1 MQNPLKKK
9 KKMIR
14 YSLLFLIVWTQLSF
28 AQQTK
33 AQLEKVSEKGF
44 YRIRVSPEIR
54 SASKINL
61 GDLRIFDSKK
71 KEVPYLIKTQLQPIQ
86 TNHFETFTILSK
98 STIAKKSSSVIV
110 ENPELKI
117 SQLTLIIANSDTN
130 KKLSIS
136 GSNDQKQWFGIAN
149 SIELFEMND
158 PNSTQVTQTID
169 FPQCSYQFLKID
181 FDDTK
186 TLPVNV
192 LQIGTINSSFSSS
205 QWEEIQP
212 KNRFITQ
219 LPREKKTLH
228 QIVLNQPQSIEK
240 LIIKVKQPTLF
251 NREVRVYTSE
261 TIKKNNATT
270 TNQETIAQFTL
281 SSKDIN
287 EFDLVPDKTSEL
299 FIEITN
305 KDNPPLEIESIQL
318 YQKPLF
324 LIAELN
330 PNEEYTIV
338 TGDEQL
344 FAPSYDLTH
353 FENEIKN
360 IVGEIKMTKAKQE
373 IIEKKVSPTKSFW
386 QQPWFMWLCIIVAG
400 ITILYFSIG
409 LTKDLK
415 K

>member
-1 MQNPLKKK
+1 MK

-14 YSLLFLIVWTQLSF
+14 YSLLFLLVLTQLSF

-33 AQLEKVSEKGF
+33 AQLEKVSEKSF

-71 KEVPYLIKTQLQPIQ
+71 NEVPYVVEFQPQQ
-86 TNHFETFTILSK
+86 TRTSQFEAFSILSK
-98 STIAKKSSSVIV
+98 SSVAKKTSTVIV
-110 ENPELKI
+110 ENPKPKI
-117 SQLTLIIANSDTN
+117 SELTLIIANSDVD

-149 SIELFEMND
+149 SIELFDMND

-169 FPQCSYQFLKID
+169 FPLCAYKFLKID

-192 LQIGTINSSFSSS
+192 LQIGSTNSSF
-205 QWEEIQP
+205 QLNEWEEIQP

-219 LPREKKTLH
+219 LPKEKKTLH
-228 QIVLNQPQSIEK
+228 QVVLNQPQSIEK
-240 LIIKVKQPTLF
+240 ITIKVKQPTLF
-251 NREVRVYTSE
+251 NREVSVYTLE
-261 TIKKNNATT
+261 TKKVNNAITT
-270 TNQETIAQFTL
+270 HQEVLARFTL
-281 SSKDIN
+281 SSKDTN
-287 EFDLVPDKTSEL
+287 EFDIVPGKISEL
-299 FIEITN
+299 YIEIAN
-305 KDNPPLEIESIQL
+305 GDNPALDIESIQL
-318 YQKPLF
+318 YQKPMF
-324 LIAELN
+324 LLAELN
-330 PNEEYTIV
+330 PDEEYTVV
-338 TGDEQL
+338 TGDEKL
-344 FAPSYDLTH
+344 FAPSYDLAH

-360 IVGEIKMTKAKQE
+360 VAGEIKMTNAEQE
-373 IIEKKVSPTKSFW
+373 TNDKKVSEQPSFW

-400 ITILYFSIG
+400 ITILYFSVG
-409 LTKDLK
+409 LAKDLK